1 MIIRIMS
8 CIGSS
13 EAAKKIRRR
22 FRLFLLLLLLLL
34 LLLFD
39 GIRRGKKMSD
49 ILCVI

>member
-1 MIIRIMS
+1 MS
-8 CIGSS
+8 FIGSS

-34 LLLFD
+34 LIFD
-39 GIRRGKKMSD
+39 VIRRGKKMSD

>member
-1 MIIRIMS
+1 MCMIIRMS
-8 CIGSS
+8 FIGSS

-34 LLLFD
+34 LFD
-39 GIRRGKKMSD
+39 VIRRGKKMSD